1 MNVLS
6 LFDGISCG
14 RVALERAGIK
24 VDTYY
29 AYEIDKNAIAI
40 SNSNWKDVT
49 QCGNVFEEDFNKYKQ
64 KIDIVIG
71 GSPCTYWTIAR
82 SNSANHKRETK
93 CEGLGWEL
101 FKRFVDALKQSES
114 EYFLYENNYSI
125 SKEIQNEI
133 TKCLGVKP
141 IYINSNLVSAQNR
154 KRLYWTNIPNVI
166 LPKDRKIT
174 LQKDVFDTNYNYISQ
189 FKVNKTPS
197 RIRMWNEG
205 KGRIGGA
212 LCCDNITN
220 KEKSGTVTSKQDR
233 NYNAGLIEFEDFC
246 RYLTIHEQ
254 ERLQT
259 LPVGYT
265 KIAKPSAATLAIG
278 NGWTVDVI
286 AHIFS
291 FLPDEFK
298 KEVGK

>member
-14 RVALERAGIK
+14 RIALERAGIK
-24 VDTYY
+24 VDRYV
-29 AYEIDKNAIAI
+29 AYEIDKWPKQI
-40 SNSNWKDVT
+40 SQNNWSDIEYYGDVFST
-49 QCGNVFEEDFNKYKQ
+49 DFTEYKNQ
-64 KIDIVIG
+64 FDIIIG

-82 SNSANHKRETK
+82 STSAKIKREVE
-93 CEGLGWEL
+93 CSGLGWEL
-101 FKRFVDALKQSES
+101 FSQYVKAIKNVKPK
-114 EYFLYENNYSI
+114 YFLYENNYSI
-125 SKEIQNEI
+125 SKAIKNKI
-133 TKCLGVKP
+133 TEELGVEP

-154 KRLYWTNIPNVI
+154 KRLYWTNIPNINQPEDKKII
-166 LPKDRKIT
+166 LSDI
-174 LQKDVFDTNYNYISQ
+174 LDTDYEYLKQ
-189 FKVNKTPS
+189 FKVKKTPS

-205 KGRIGGA
+205 KGRTNGV

-233 NYNAGLIEFEDFC
+233 NYNAGLIKFEEFC

-259 LPVGYT
+259 LPTGYT
-265 KIAKPSAATLAIG
+265 DGVPKSIATLAIG

-291 FLPDEFK
+291 FLPEEYK
-298 KEVGK
+298 IK

>member
-14 RVALERAGIK
+14 RIALERAGIK
-24 VDTYY
+24 VDRYV
-29 AYEIDKNAIAI
+29 AYEIDKWPKQI
-40 SNSNWKDVT
+40 SQNNWSDIEYHGDVFST
-49 QCGNVFEEDFNKYKQ
+49 DFIEYEDQF
-64 KIDIVIG
+64 DIIIG

-82 SNSANHKRETK
+82 SPSAKIQREIQ
-93 CEGLGWEL
+93 CSGLGWEL
-101 FKRFVDALKQSES
+101 FSQYVKAIKNVKPK
-114 EYFLYENNYSI
+114 YFLYENNYSI
-125 SKEIQNEI
+125 SKAIKNKITEELEIE
-133 TKCLGVKP
+133 P

-166 LPKDRKIT
+166 QPEDRGFVLSDILDTDYKY
-174 LQKDVFDTNYNYISQ
+174 LQQ
-189 FKVNKTPS
+189 FKVKKTPS

-205 KGRIGGA
+205 KGRINGA
-212 LCCDNITN
+212 LCCDNITH
-220 KEKSGTVTSKQDR
+220 KDKSGTVTSKQDR

-259 LPVGYT
+259 LPTGYT
-265 KIAKPSAATLAIG
+265 DGVPKGAATLAIG

-291 FLPDEFK
+291 FLPDEYK
-298 KEVGK
+298 IK

>member
-14 RVALERAGIK
+14 RIALERAGVK
-24 VDTYY
+24 VDRYV
-29 AYEIDKNAIAI
+29 AYEIDKWPKQI
-40 SNSNWKDVT
+40 SQNNWSDIEYYGDVFST
-49 QCGNVFEEDFNKYKQ
+49 DFTEYKNQ
-64 KIDIVIG
+64 FDIIIG

-82 SNSANHKRETK
+82 SPSAKIQREIQ
-93 CEGLGWEL
+93 CSGLGWEL
-101 FKRFVDALKQSES
+101 FFQYVKAIKNVKPK
-114 EYFLYENNYSI
+114 YFLYENNYSI
-125 SKEIQNEI
+125 SKAIKNKI
-133 TKCLGVKP
+133 TEELEVEP

-166 LPKDRKIT
+166 QPEDRGVVLSDILDT
-174 LQKDVFDTNYNYISQ
+174 DYEYLQQ
-189 FKVNKTPS
+189 FKVKKTPS

-205 KGRIGGA
+205 KGRINGA
-212 LCCDNITN
+212 LCCDNITH

-259 LPVGYT
+259 LPTGYT
-265 KIAKPSAATLAIG
+265 DGVPQGAATLAIG

-291 FLPDEFK
+291 FLPDEYK
-298 KEVGK
+298 IK